1 MYYLGYI
8 FLYGFNSG
16 GGIFAHSV
24 SNLTANAKIIIQGG
38 GIENNRA
45 PRNPNMDT
53 RNGAQII
60 DER

>member
-24 SNLTANAKIIIQGG
+24 SNLTAN
-38 GIENNRA
+38 NVA

-60 DER
+60 DIR